1 MARHAAQQNSNSL
14 ERYAQDSCQS
24 NSARPARRLGSV
36 GDRSPLAQRLS
47 QSKILPMTGKENKHG
62 YWTAPKWLESI
73 ALFIDRQL
81 DSFGNSIGKLPGP
94 LPVIFGLSFL
104 GLAIAFWAVTIP
116 LWAIWYF
123 GTRKKVEDDERL
135 AAEQAR
141 RNAETAAQEAERQ
154 RYLKAQSD
162 LQAEM
167 LRLGEKSLTVF
178 ESSPALIEAAEGYL
192 EQAARDFEEGV
203 FAPFWDSV
211 ERAATALG
219 RFDEGVR
226 DITEASS
233 RYTGLVKVF
242 DSVPPAFPLSVPT
255 ISKLAA
261 ATGTAEKMRGIVR
274 KAQGDFQFATIYEQ
288 RKTNQILVKGFTSL
302 GQALEQMTWRITGA
316 IDDLAT
322 SVNRMSSR
330 LEESVRAVDA
340 RLGAMQADA
349 AQYRDTALQSEK
361 ARSAREAKTVE
372 MLDNI
377 QRNRKPWP

>member
-1 MARHAAQQNSNSL
+1 
-14 ERYAQDSCQS
+14 
-24 NSARPARRLGSV
+24 
-36 GDRSPLAQRLS
+36 
-47 QSKILPMTGKENKHG
+47 MTGKENKHG